1 MKHILFLLLAVLILA
16 GCNKNS
22 ADKYMKQAKAAVEQ
36 KKITEAV
43 KAYETLV
50 SEFPKD
56 SLAPEALYQLGALYQ
71 NKLVP
76 GLDGTASTEKAIS
89 IFKSV
94 FDKYPDSKQAPGCL
108 FMCGFLQSNEL
119 NRYSDA
125 TVTYNTFLQKYPKN
139 EMASAAKY
147 ELDNMGLTPG
157 QVLDKK
163 ILTNK

>member
-1 MKHILFLLLAVLILA
+1 MKQILFFLMAVLILA

-36 KKITEAV
+36 KKIPDAV

-50 SEFPKD
+50 NEFPKD
-56 SLAPEALYQLGALYQ
+56 SLAPEALYQLGSLYQ

-76 GLDGTASTEKAIS
+76 GFEATASTEKAVT

-94 FDKYPDSKQAPGCL
+94 FDKYPDSKQAPSCL

-119 NRYSDA
+119 NKYSDA
-125 TVTYNTFLQKYPKN
+125 TLSYNTFLQKYPKN
-139 EMASAAKY
+139 DMAPAAKY

-157 QVLDKK
+157 QVLEEK
-163 ILTNK
+163 ISTNK

>member
-1 MKHILFLLLAVLILA
+1 MKHILFLFLAVIILT

-36 KKITEAV
+36 KKIADAV

-56 SLAPEALYQLGALYQ
+56 SLAPEALYQLGSLYQ

-76 GLDGTASTEKAIS
+76 GLDRIASTEKAIFH
-89 IFKSV
+89 FKSV
-94 FDKYPDSKQAPGCL
+94 FDKYPDSRQAPNCL

-119 NRYSDA
+119 QRYSDA
-125 TVTYNTFLQKYPKN
+125 TISYNTFLQKYPKN
-139 EMASAAKY
+139 EMAGAAKY

-157 QVLDKK
+157 QILEEK
-163 ILTNK
+163 ISTSK